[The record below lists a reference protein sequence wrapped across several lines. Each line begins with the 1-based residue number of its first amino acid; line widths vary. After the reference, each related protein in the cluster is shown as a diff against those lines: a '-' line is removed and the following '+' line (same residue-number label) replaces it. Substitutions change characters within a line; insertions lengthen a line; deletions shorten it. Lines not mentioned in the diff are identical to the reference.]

1 MTSVTTGVVAVGFAL
16 MGTVALVRPA
26 AIWRPFGV
34 VPETVAARSEVRA
47 VYGGFGLALAT
58 LLFAAEN
65 GTADFRDGVLVTVAV
80 SLFGMAAGR
89 AVSALVEPRGLLGA
103 GGFFLAVEC
112 LLGGLTLV
120 AR

>member
-1 MTSVTTGVVAVGFAL
+1 MTSIATSVVAVGFAL
-16 MGTVALVRPA
+16 MGAAALIRPA
-26 AIWRPFGV
+26 VIWRPFGV

-47 VYGGFGLALAT
+47 VYGGFGLALAA
-58 LLFAAEN
+58 LLLAAD
-65 GTADFRDGVLVTVAV
+65 GATADFRDGVLVTVAV